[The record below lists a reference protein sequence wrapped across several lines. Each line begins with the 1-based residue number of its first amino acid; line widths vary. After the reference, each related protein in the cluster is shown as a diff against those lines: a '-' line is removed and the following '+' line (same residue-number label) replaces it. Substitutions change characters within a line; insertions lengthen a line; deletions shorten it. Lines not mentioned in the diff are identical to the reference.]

1 MHNTIF
7 KLTHR
12 EQNLFSSLQNF
23 KHIFCFTHIL
33 QFKMAHFKCTEHSSL
48 HKTQQSDIKSHV
60 CHFKTLPFK
69 ITLHELIGHYMCHL
83 TNNCYCNCY
92 HFNQEVSTKRPQV
105 SFFFPTTIEDVA
117 ESGRGGGRVRMRGG
131 GRVRGRAGRGGHG
144 QRRQQLSNENRATLV
159 DHIINHGLTLREA
172 GLSVILQILV

>member
-1 MHNTIF
+1 MTCIAQIF

-83 TNNCYCNCY
+83 PNNCYRNCY

-105 SFFFPTTIEDVA
+105 
-117 ESGRGGGRVRMRGG
+117 RGGGGG
-131 GRVRGRAGRGGHG
+131 SVFA
-144 QRRQQLSNENRATLV
+144 
-159 DHIINHGLTLREA
+159 LTHFVSA
-172 GLSVILQILV
+172 IYFSVYCFVSVFMFTPI

>member
-1 MHNTIF
+1 MTCITQLF

-69 ITLHELIGHYMCHL
+69 ITLHELIGQFMCHL
-83 TNNCYCNCY
+83 PNSYRNCY

-105 SFFFPTTIEDVA
+105 RR
-117 ESGRGGGRVRMRGG
+117 RGGGRVKMRGG
-131 GRVRGRAGRGGHG
+131 GGVRGRAGRGGHG
-144 QRRQQLSNENRATLV
+144 QRRLQLLK
-159 DHIINHGLTLREA
+159 
-172 GLSVILQILV
+172 